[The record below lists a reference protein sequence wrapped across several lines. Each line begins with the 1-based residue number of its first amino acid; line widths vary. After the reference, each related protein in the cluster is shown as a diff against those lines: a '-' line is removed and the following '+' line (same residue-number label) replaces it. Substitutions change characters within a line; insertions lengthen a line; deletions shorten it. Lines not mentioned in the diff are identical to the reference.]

1 MIETNKFK
9 IRLSIFIIWLF
20 AISGILGVTSSAQ
33 DWFLSLTPLNLLL
46 SLFIVLIHIKT
57 YSFKVVIALMI
68 PFIFGFTAEVLGVN
82 YGLIFGDYAYGENL
96 GYKVLGVPLLIG
108 LNWTLLTIVTA
119 DVSRYFSRNLIL
131 SALIGA
137 ALMTGLDV
145 LLEVSAPRFDFW
157 EFNEGIVPIQNYIG
171 WFVTAFLAH
180 LAYQKLQVKTNKVIS
195 WHVLVSI
202 FLFFA
207 VFLFI

>member
-1 MIETNKFK
+1 MIETNKLK

-20 AISGILGVTSSAQ
+20 TISGIIGVASASQ

-46 SLFIVLIHIKT
+46 SLLIVLIHIKT
-57 YSFKVVIALMI
+57 YNFKVVLALLI

-82 YGLIFGDYAYGENL
+82 YGLIFGNYAYGENL
-96 GYKVLGVPLLIG
+96 GYKVLGVPLMIG
-108 LNWTLLTIVTA
+108 LNWTLLTVTTS
-119 DVSRYFSRNLIL
+119 DVSKYFSKNLIV

-145 LLEVSAPRFDFW
+145 VLEVSAPRFDFW
-157 EFNEGIVPIQNYIG
+157 EFEQGIVPLQNYMG

-180 LAYQKLQVKTNKVIS
+180 LSYQIFQIKTSKLIS
-195 WHVLVSI
+195 WHVLLSI
-202 FLFFA
+202 LVFFG

>member
-1 MIETNKFK
+1 MIETNKLK

-20 AISGILGVTSSAQ
+20 TISGIIGVASASQ

-46 SLFIVLIHIKT
+46 SLLIVLIHIKT
-57 YSFKVVIALMI
+57 YNFKVVVALLI

-82 YGLIFGDYAYGENL
+82 YGLIFGNYAYGENL
-96 GYKVLGVPLLIG
+96 GYKVLGVPLMIG
-108 LNWTLLTIVTA
+108 INWTLLTVTTS
-119 DVSRYFSRNLIL
+119 DVSKYFSKNLIV

-137 ALMTGLDV
+137 TLMTGLDV
-145 LLEVSAPRFDFW
+145 VLEVSAPRFDFW
-157 EFNEGIVPIQNYIG
+157 EFEQGVVPLQNYMG

-180 LAYQKLQVKTNKVIS
+180 LVYQAFQVKTSKLIS
-195 WHVLVSI
+195 WHVLLSI
-202 FLFFA
+202 LVFFG